1 MNRRKPQRPWPF
13 ALRCAAR
20 RWHSG
25 RAVIPK
31 RRVPPVVLLV
41 LALGS
46 VLGWSRA
53 AGAQPAIASDR
64 PGLGTG
70 AFVLKTGTTHLEAGA
85 ELAIDG
91 ERQFSAGQIVVRWGL
106 PFGELQALV
115 NSFVVSR
122 SPDQAAEGFEDLG
135 FGLKI
140 PLVAREDDSL
150 RISVLASLS
159 LPTGSR
165 LLTSD
170 EAVPAAALL
179 VDRAVSERWSVSAT
193 LGYTAGSDAQP
204 DVVSVTL
211 TPGASI
217 PGPFNLGA
225 FVGYAGFFGAGPDRH
240 VVEAGLMF
248 GATSDLQLDANWGI
262 DVDTGDYFV
271 GIGFARRWGW
281 RGPRSA
287 GADPR

>member
-1 MNRRKPQRPWPF
+1 MNQRVSIV
-13 ALRCAAR
+13 AL
-20 RWHSG
+20 
-25 RAVIPK
+25 
-31 RRVPPVVLLV
+31 L
-41 LALGS
+41 LALLS

-53 AGAQPAIASDR
+53 AGAQPTIASDR

-70 AFVLKTGTTHLEAGA
+70 AFVLAAGTTHLKAGA

-91 ERQFSAGQIVVRWGL
+91 ERRFSAGQIVVRLGL
-106 PFGELQALV
+106 PFAELQLLG

-122 SPDQAAEGFEDLG
+122 STGQDAEGFEDLG
-135 FGLKI
+135 LALKI

-150 RISVLASLS
+150 RVSVLASLS

-165 LLTSD
+165 FLTSD
-170 EAVPAAALL
+170 EAVPAVALL
-179 VDRAVSERWSVSAT
+179 VDRDVSERWSVSTT
-193 LGYTAGSDAQP
+193 LGYSAGPGAES

-217 PGPFNLGA
+217 PGPFSLDA
-225 FVGYAGFFGAGPDRH
+225 FVGYAGFFVAGPDSH
-240 VVEAGLMF
+240 LVEAGLMF

-262 DVDTGDYFV
+262 DIDTGDYFV

-281 RGPRSA
+281 RTEGDAPR
-287 GADPR
+287 

>member
-1 MNRRKPQRPWPF
+1 
-13 ALRCAAR
+13 
-20 RWHSG
+20 
-25 RAVIPK
+25 VIPK

-135 FGLKI
+135 LGLKI

-165 LLTSD
+165 FLTSD

>member
-1 MNRRKPQRPWPF
+1 MNRRKPQRPWPC

-135 FGLKI
+135 LGLKI

-165 LLTSD
+165 SLTSD
-170 EAVPAAALL
+170 AAVPAVALL
-179 VDRAVSERWSVSAT
+179 VDRAVYPR
-193 LGYTAGSDAQP
+193 
-204 DVVSVTL
+204 
-211 TPGASI
+211 
-217 PGPFNLGA
+217 
-225 FVGYAGFFGAGPDRH
+225 
-240 VVEAGLMF
+240 VVETLQR
-248 GATSDLQLDANWGI
+248 SDTRPVRTPSRTWC
-262 DVDTGDYFV
+262 
-271 GIGFARRWGW
+271 R
-281 RGPRSA
+281 
-287 GADPR
+287 